1 MRTSPPILGALAAA
15 TFALCAGCSSG
26 NGGANTEEPAAPG
39 APQGDKAAKPAPAK
53 PTDAQAAARQGARS
67 QQVSDLVAGFVADA
81 KTRMSSGDLEG
92 ARTSLSHAYEIDPS
106 NAEVKTLLDSVD
118 TQLGKKSGN
127 VGDVVRA
134 QADRDRVRGVEAR
147 LQVEDKIAESKR
159 LKETGDLAGS
169 IRALQDAELIL
180 RWNPYLGGTTDSGV
194 TAASL
199 HQQILELQA
208 SRDSAERDVAAER
221 ERRAAAEKKE
231 QEDEERAKTQNRIQ
245 RFLAQAN
252 DAFYA
257 EKYDQAVA
265 SCDAILTLEPK
276 HEEAAKLRAVA
287 LDALNTSQL
296 DSYRSQFKDQWRE
309 VFDQID
315 MMNAP
320 VLDDLTY
327 PSAADWQAIVARGP
341 IHFHIQGEQ
350 IKPEDQRIWDI
361 LNNTAIELNFD
372 ETKLPD
378 AIEWFKVNT
387 NANFII
393 DQAVLDAG
401 GDKTLNIKVPPTRAK
416 ELLDLICENFE
427 VAYIVRDGVVR
438 IVAKDA
444 AKGGE
449 YVEMYDV
456 RDLVTKVANFPSSD
470 FNLRPSEKGG
480 EEEQPEAGDPITLF
494 DGDTLMSLIKN
505 NIDPSTW
512 EAGSSITMQASGALI
527 VKQSHE
533 VHAKIDKLLK
543 DLRAN
548 SRTMISIQTRFLALE
563 DRFLEDI
570 GVDFRGLNGQNG
582 AASSLPVPNA
592 PLDDFGTPGSGGVGT
607 PTNPAGIGTGN
618 DAGVFFVDQHDQD
631 LNIRGRSENL
641 YDLALGDENFKAT
654 GGASLQ
660 FTYFD
665 NTIAEAIL
673 RAVSKSSTSEVIHA
687 PNLTVYNGQRAHIN
701 VLNHISYV
709 KDFEVEIA
717 QGAVIADPIVAILRN
732 GPQLDVRP
740 VVSSDRRFVT
750 MEVRPT
756 LLDLVLPIQIFRT
769 SLAVGNEVELQLP
782 EMHIQ
787 RLRTTVTI
795 PDGSTL
801 MLGGM
806 KQLVDKKL
814 DSGVPWL
821 KDIPVLGFLAGRKG
835 TEMSKKKIMILVRA
849 KILLP
854 EELEPPKP
862 Q

>member
-15 TFALCAGCSSG
+15 TVALCAGCSSG
-26 NGGANTEEPAAPG
+26 NGGEKSGEPAAGG
-39 APQGDKAAKPAPAK
+39 AQEQKGAAAAPAK
-53 PTDAQAAARQGARS
+53 ATPQETQARQGARS

-81 KTRMSSGDLEG
+81 KTRIAAGDLAG
-92 ARTSLSHAYEIDPS
+92 ARTSLSHAFEIDPS
-106 NAEVKTLLDSVD
+106 NPDVKAMLDNVD
-118 TQLGKKSGN
+118 RQLGNKSGT
-127 VGDVVRA
+127 VGDVVSG
-134 QADRDRVRGVEAR
+134 QADRDRVRRVEAR
-147 LQVEDKIAESKR
+147 LEVDDKMAESKR
-159 LKETGDLAGS
+159 LKETGDLPGA

-194 TAASL
+194 TEASL
-199 HQQILELQA
+199 HKQILELQA
-208 SRDSAERDVAAER
+208 SRDAAERDVAAAR
-221 ERRAAAEKKE
+221 EKRAAAEKKE
-231 QEDEERAKTQNRIQ
+231 REDDERNLTQNRIN

-257 EKYDQAVA
+257 EKYEQAVA

-287 LDALNTSQL
+287 LDALNSTQL
-296 DSYRSQFKDQWRE
+296 DSYRGQFKEQWRE
-309 VFDQID
+309 VFDQIS
-315 MMNAP
+315 MMNEP
-320 VLDDLTY
+320 ILDDLSF
-327 PSAADWQAIVARGP
+327 PSAADWQAIVSRGP
-341 IHFHIQGEQ
+341 IHFHVAGEQ
-350 IKPEDQRIWDI
+350 IKPEDQHIWDL
-361 LNNTAIELNFD
+361 LNNTAIELNFED
-372 ETKLPD
+372 TKLPD
-378 AIEWFKVNT
+378 AIEWFKINT

-401 GDKTLNIKVPPTRAK
+401 GDKTIQIKVPPTRAK
-416 ELLDLICENFE
+416 ELLDLVCENYE
-427 VAYIVRDGVVR
+427 VAYVVRDGVVR

-512 EAGSSITMQASGALI
+512 EGGASIAMQASGALI
-527 VKQSHE
+527 VKQSHD

-582 AASSLPVPNA
+582 ASSSLPVPNA

-641 YDLALGDENFKAT
+641 YDLALGDQNFKAT

-673 RAVSKSSTSEVIHA
+673 RAVSKSSQSEVIHA

-756 LLDLVLPIQIFRT
+756 LLDLVQPIQIFRT

-806 KQLVDKKL
+806 KQLIDKKL